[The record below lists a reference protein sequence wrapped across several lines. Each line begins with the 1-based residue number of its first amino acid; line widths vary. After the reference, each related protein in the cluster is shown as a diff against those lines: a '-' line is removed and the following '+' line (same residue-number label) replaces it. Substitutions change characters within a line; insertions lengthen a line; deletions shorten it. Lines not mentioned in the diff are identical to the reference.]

1 MMGFR
6 WFWKSYQRGHRQKS
20 NFSWSCIMPR
30 SASLVPDDTNPDV
43 YLVLDDFGSL
53 GRVWRETDEAGT
65 NRAWMVR
72 NILEGLYENPVRI
85 VAFNTAEGWS
95 RDVTV
100 DVADELRR
108 RFVEYDEVSESV
120 LKFLEAT
127 NRRWASL
134 RDVDWW
140 QVAKEQLHAAARA
153 TFIKSLEDSTVVRA
167 YPTQWALGDSHGHH
181 GAILHRCRGFE
192 RFAHRRDGLAL
203 MS

>member
-1 MMGFR
+1 
-6 WFWKSYQRGHRQKS
+6 
-20 NFSWSCIMPR
+20 MPR
-30 SASLVPDDTNPDV
+30 SASLVPDDTNQDV

-108 RFVEYDEVSESV
+108 RFVEYDD
-120 LKFLEAT
+120 
-127 NRRWASL
+127 RG
-134 RDVDWW
+134 
-140 QVAKEQLHAAARA
+140 HAAVGRQREIPLQAAQVEIAIQATDQKHQVDVGGDRLAILAFTGIAPLETRTPRQHRSRAAGERAPPARA
-153 TFIKSLEDSTVVRA
+153 AQRPDAR
-167 YPTQWALGDSHGHH
+167 
-181 GAILHRCRGFE
+181 
-192 RFAHRRDGLAL
+192 
-203 MS
+203 